1 MTFSFV
7 LLKAPYYH
15 LSRPSLSPSLALC
28 DSLCFLL
35 AAPTIG
41 SNRSFP
47 PLLLPVPFSF
57 HLLARRL
64 ALFCSIIARLINYKG
79 NRKSEKRSWHFRLQR
94 ERNPHTHTQSDT
106 HTHTHTDGLT
116 KKPNNGSLPFR
127 GFLSKSIL
135 RRRILATLKTS
146 LLRTHFTL

>member
-28 DSLCFLL
+28 DSLCFL
-35 AAPTIG
+35 
-41 SNRSFP
+41 S
-47 PLLLPVPFSF
+47 PLQQLVQTEVFILSLPVPFSF

-94 ERNPHTHTQSDT
+94 ERNLHTHTVT
-106 HTHTHTDGLT
+106 HTHGWTDEET
-116 KKPNNGSLPFR
+116 KQQVFTFCS
-127 GFLSKSIL
+127 FL
-135 RRRILATLKTS
+135 LKAFFVNA
-146 LLRTHFTL
+146 L